1 MITSKDFMKG
11 GIMVDLELCDKVGI
25 CPTTK
30 VLKEI
35 RLIKWE
41 NTSE

>member
-1 MITSKDFMKG
+1 MI
-11 GIMVDLELCDKVGI
+11 DLELCDKVGI

-35 RLIKWE
+35 KPMKWE
-41 NTSE
+41 DMSE